1 MQQAWAD
8 EYRSN
13 TIDEYVFTNDKQR
26 ELITHWINQGSFPHC
41 LFSGG
46 SGTGKTTLAK
56 LLIKE
61 LKIDEYDVLEA
72 NGSKEARKVGWID
85 SLINFCS
92 TMPFGDFKVVLIDE
106 ADYMNIHSVQPALR
120 NLMEDYSSTVRF
132 ILTCNYTNKIMPAI
146 HSRCEQGRLHIEKL
160 DKTEFTAR
168 VATVLVTENIEFDLD
183 TLDIFVN
190 TQYPDLR
197 KCLHM
202 AQANSNTGKLV
213 APTNTTEDGKDWML
227 DAADLFKEGKFNDA
241 RRLMCSQVTLYD
253 IDEVYKWLYDNLDL
267 WSDDSAGQDK
277 AIIIIRN
284 AIVNSALVA
293 DQEINLSA
301 CFAELGQ
308 L

>member
-8 EYRSN
+8 EYRSD
-13 TIDEYVFTNDKQR
+13 TIDEYVFTSDKQR
-26 ELITHWINQGSFPHC
+26 ELITHWIKQGSVPHC

-72 NGSKEARKVGWID
+72 NGSKEARKVEWID
-85 SLINFCS
+85 TLINFCS

-120 NLMEDYSSTVRF
+120 NLMEDYSRTVRF
-132 ILTCNYTNKIMPAI
+132 ILTCNYPNKIMPAI

-160 DKTEFTAR
+160 DKNEFTAR
-168 VATVLVTENIEFDLD
+168 VATILVTEKIEFDLD

-190 TQYPDLR
+190 AQYPDLR

-202 AQANSNTGKLV
+202 VQANSNTGKLV
-213 APTNTTEDGKDWML
+213 APSATTEDGKDWML
-227 DAADLFKEGKFNDA
+227 DAAAMFKAGKFNDA
-241 RRLMCSQVTLYD
+241 RKLMCSQVTPDDVQSMFTWMYN
-253 IDEVYKWLYDNLDL
+253 NLDL
-267 WSDDSAGQDK
+267 WSDTPEGQDK

-293 DQEINLSA
+293 EQEINLSA

-308 L
+308 I

>member
-1 MQQAWAD
+1 MQHAWAD
-8 EYRSN
+8 EYRSD
-13 TIDEYVFTNDKQR
+13 TIDEYVFTNEKQR
-26 ELITHWINQGSFPHC
+26 ELITHWIKQGSIPHC

-61 LKIDEYDVLEA
+61 LKVDEYDVLES
-72 NGSKEARKVGWID
+72 NGSKEARKINWVDG
-85 SLINFCS
+85 LINFCS

-120 NLMEDYSSTVRF
+120 NLMEDYSRTVRF
-132 ILTCNYTNKIMPAI
+132 ILTCNFPNKIMPAI
-146 HSRCEQGRLHIEKL
+146 HSRCEQGRLHIQKL
-160 DKTEFTAR
+160 DKNEFAAR
-168 VATVLVTENIEFDLD
+168 VATILVTENVEFDLD
-183 TLDIFVN
+183 TLDFFVESK
-190 TQYPDLR
+190 YPDLR

-202 AQANSNTGKLV
+202 VQANSTTGKLV
-213 APTNTTEDGKDWML
+213 IPTDLNEDGRDWIL
-227 DAADLFKEGKFNDA
+227 DALPLFKAGKFNEA
-241 RRLMCSQVTLYD
+241 RKIMCRQATPEDMDGMFTWMYN
-253 IDEVYKWLYDNLDL
+253 NLDV
-267 WSDDSAGQDK
+267 WSDTPEGQDK

-284 AIVNSALVA
+284 AVVNSALVA

>member
-26 ELITHWINQGSFPHC
+26 ELITHWIKQGSIPHC

-46 SGTGKTTLAK
+46 SGTGKSTLAK

-61 LKIDEYDVLEA
+61 LKVDEYDVLEA
-72 NGSKEARKVGWID
+72 NGSKDARKIEWID
-85 SLINFCS
+85 TLINFCS
-92 TMPFGDFKVVLIDE
+92 TMPFGNFKVVFIDE

-120 NLMEDYSSTVRF
+120 NLMDDYGKTVRF
-132 ILTCNYTNKIMPAI
+132 ILTCNYPNKIMPAL
-146 HSRCEQGRLHIEKL
+146 HSRCEQGRMHIEKL
-160 DKTEFTAR
+160 DKTEFMAR
-168 VATVLVTENIEFDLD
+168 VATVLVTEKVEFNLD
-183 TLDIFVN
+183 TLDSFVEAK
-190 TQYPDLR
+190 YPDLR

-202 AQANSNTGKLV
+202 VQANSTTGKLV
-213 APTNTTEDGKDWML
+213 VPVENDQGGKDWIL
-227 DAADLFKEGKFNDA
+227 DAVSLFKNGNFNEA
-241 RRLMCSQVTLYD
+241 RKIMCSQATPEDMDGMYTWM
-253 IDEVYKWLYDNLDL
+253 YNNLDL
-267 WSDDSAGQDK
+267 WSDTPEGQDK

-308 L
+308 I

>member
-8 EYRSN
+8 EYRSD
-13 TIDEYVFTNDKQR
+13 TLDEYVFTNDKQR
-26 ELITHWINQGSFPHC
+26 ELITHWIKQGSIPHC

-61 LKIDEYDVLEA
+61 LKLDEFDVLEA
-72 NGSKEARKVGWID
+72 NGSKDARKIEWID
-85 SLINFCS
+85 TLINFCS
-92 TMPFGDFKVVLIDE
+92 TMPFGDFKIVLIDE

-120 NLMEDYSSTVRF
+120 NLMEDYSRTVRF
-132 ILTCNYTNKIMPAI
+132 ILTCNYPNKIMPAI

-168 VATVLVTENIEFDLD
+168 IATILVTENIEFDLD
-183 TLDIFVN
+183 TLDVFVN
-190 TQYPDLR
+190 AKYPDLR
-197 KCLHM
+197 KCIHM
-202 AQANSNTGKLV
+202 VQANSNTGKLL
-213 APTNTTEDGKDWML
+213 APIDNIQDGKDWML
-227 DAADLFKEGKFNDA
+227 DAEALFRKGKFNDA
-241 RRLMCSQVTLYD
+241 RTLMCSQVTPDD
-253 IDEVYKWLYDNLDL
+253 IQSMFTWMYNNLDL
-267 WSDDSAGQDK
+267 WSDTPEGQDK

-293 DQEINLSA
+293 EQEINLSA
-301 CFAELGQ
+301 CFAELRQ

>member
-8 EYRSN
+8 EYRSD

-26 ELITHWINQGSFPHC
+26 ELITHWIKQGSIPHC

-61 LKIDEYDVLEA
+61 LKLDEYDVLEA
-72 NGSKEARKVGWID
+72 NGSKEARRFEWID
-85 SLINFCS
+85 TLINFCS

-120 NLMEDYSSTVRF
+120 NLMEDYSRTVRF
-132 ILTCNYTNKIMPAI
+132 ILTCNYPNKIMPAI

-160 DKTEFTAR
+160 DKNEFMAR
-168 VATVLVTENIEFDLD
+168 VATILVTENIEFDLD

-190 TQYPDLR
+190 ARYPDLR
-197 KCLHM
+197 KCIHM
-202 AQANSNTGKLV
+202 VQANSNTGKLV
-213 APTNTTEDGKDWML
+213 APTDNIQDGKDWML
-227 DAADLFKEGKFNDA
+227 DAEALFRKGKFNDA
-241 RRLMCSQVTLYD
+241 RTLMCSQVTPDD
-253 IDEVYKWLYDNLDL
+253 IQSMFTWMYDNLDL
-267 WSDDSAGQDK
+267 WSDTPEGQDK

>member
-8 EYRSN
+8 EYRSD

-26 ELITHWINQGSFPHC
+26 ELITHWIKQRSIPHC

-61 LKIDEYDVLEA
+61 LKVDEYDILEA
-72 NGSKEARKVGWID
+72 NGSKEARRVEWID
-85 SLINFCS
+85 TLINFCS
-92 TMPFGDFKVVLIDE
+92 TMPFGDFKIVLIDE

-120 NLMEDYSSTVRF
+120 NLMEDYSRTVRF
-132 ILTCNYTNKIMPAI
+132 ILTCNYPNKIMPAI

-160 DKTEFTAR
+160 DKNEFMAR
-168 VATVLVTENIEFDLD
+168 VATILVTENIEFDLD

-190 TQYPDLR
+190 ARYPDLR
-197 KCLHM
+197 KCIHM
-202 AQANSNTGKLV
+202 VQANSNTGKLV
-213 APTNTTEDGKDWML
+213 APTDNIQDGKDWML
-227 DAADLFKEGKFNDA
+227 DAETLFRKGKFNDA
-241 RRLMCSQVTLYD
+241 RTLMCSQVTPDD
-253 IDEVYKWLYDNLDL
+253 IQSMFTWMYDNLDL
-267 WSDDSAGQDK
+267 WSDTPEGQDK

-284 AIVNSALVA
+284 AIVNAALVA

-301 CFAELGQ
+301 AFAELGQ

>member
-26 ELITHWINQGSFPHC
+26 ELITHWIKQGSIPHC

-46 SGTGKTTLAK
+46 SGTGKSTLAK

-61 LKIDEYDVLEA
+61 LKVDEYDVLEA
-72 NGSKEARKVGWID
+72 NGSKDARKIEWID
-85 SLINFCS
+85 TLINFCS
-92 TMPFGDFKVVLIDE
+92 TMPFGNFKVVFIDE

-120 NLMEDYSSTVRF
+120 NLMDDYGKTVRF
-132 ILTCNYTNKIMPAI
+132 ILTCNYPNKIMPAL
-146 HSRCEQGRLHIEKL
+146 HSRCEQGRMHIEKL
-160 DKTEFTAR
+160 DKTEFMAR
-168 VATVLVTENIEFDLD
+168 VATVLVTEKVEFNLD
-183 TLDIFVN
+183 TLDSFVEAK
-190 TQYPDLR
+190 YPDLR

-202 AQANSNTGKLV
+202 VQANSTTGKLV
-213 APTNTTEDGKDWML
+213 VPVENDQGGKDWIL
-227 DAADLFKEGKFNDA
+227 DAVSLFKNGKFNEA
-241 RRLMCSQVTLYD
+241 RKIMCSQATPEDMDGMFTWMYN
-253 IDEVYKWLYDNLDL
+253 NLDL
-267 WSDDSAGQDK
+267 WSDTPEGQDK

-308 L
+308 I